1 MRGKYLSSYGECA
14 ESIYAWM
21 ETLSNQGY
29 LRYKNR
35 LGMHGK
41 YLNVFGECAE
51 RIYASMEKTQKASWR
66 ILQIRQ
72 EM

>member
-1 MRGKYLSSYGECA
+1 MRGKYLGAYGECA

-21 ETLSNQGY
+21 ETFSNQGY

-35 LGMHGK
+35 RRMRGK
-41 YLNVFGECAE
+41 DLNVFGECAE
-51 RIYASMEKTQKASWR
+51 RIYASMEKKQKDSWR